1 MADKLTCK
9 ICSKKYSSQSSF
21 CNHKKKFHPGYNDL
35 VEQKINNLAQK
46 RENTGQNIYTWGQ
59 KINTFV
65 PSNSPTNNMETTCEY
80 CSRELSCYK
89 SLQRHLSSCKEKKSL
104 IKENEILKT
113 EINTLKDES
122 TNTKKELELLKEQIK
137 DLLNTRNKIHP
148 KTLQKMINNT
158 NSNNNN
164 TNNTNNGTINNVN
177 IIALG
182 NENIPALFNTDMKL
196 QVLNKKNNALFHL
209 IEKVHFNDEYPQFQN
224 VYITNNRT
232 NEAHLY
238 DVKSK
243 KFKVV
248 DKDEVISDII
258 EYRVCDIEEFYEELG
273 DKLDQ
278 RVKDV
283 LEDLFRERGDDNV
296 TRDKV
301 KLLIFN
307 NKE

>member
-1 MADKLTCK
+1 MSLHEAYKCVLCD
-9 ICSKKYSSQSSF
+9 KKYTHRQSLHRH
-21 CNHKKKFHPGYNDL
+21 NVKKHGQNML
-35 VEQKINNLAQK
+35 HEGQKINNLAQN
-46 RENTGQNIYTWGQ
+46 RLHEGQ
-59 KINTFV
+59 KINTFC
-65 PSNSPTNNMETTCEY
+65 PTEASNISAENRCDY
-80 CSRELSCYK
+80 CDKELSCYK
-89 SLQRHLSSCKEKKSL
+89 SLQRHFSTCKRKKE
-104 IKENEILKT
+104 IEKENEILKT

-137 DLLNTRNKIHP
+137 ELLNTRNKIHP

-158 NSNNNN
+158 NTNSNN

-238 DVKSK
+238 DVNSK

-278 RVKDV
+278 RAKDI

-307 NKE
+307 NNK

>member
-1 MADKLTCK
+1 MSENVKKFTCNFCQKNYASPQSLCNHRRSIHKVYPQQEKDDIIPQIQQKKDDTIHYETDAKNNICDFCNKEYSSRQAKSRHLK
-9 ICSKKYSSQSSF
+9 ICKARKDQELISIK
-21 CNHKKKFHPGYNDL
+21 NDL
-35 VEQKINNLAQK
+35 
-46 RENTGQNIYTWGQ
+46 
-59 KINTFV
+59 
-65 PSNSPTNNMETTCEY
+65 
-80 CSRELSCYK
+80 
-89 SLQRHLSSCKEKKSL
+89 
-104 IKENEILKT
+104 
-113 EINTLKDES
+113 
-122 TNTKKELELLKEQIK
+122 EQIK
-137 DLLNTRNKIHP
+137 MQI
-148 KTLQKMINNT
+148 
-158 NSNNNN
+158 
-164 TNNTNNGTINNVN
+164 NNTNNGTINNVN

-307 NKE
+307 NRV